1 MYRSPSQIQHEFE
14 EFCNDLNLLL
24 PNVNDVNTLISVITG
39 DFNAKWSRWWRLDK
53 DNAEGWEINSLT
65 SACGYSQLI
74 NKPTHVTKESSSCI
88 DLIFT
93 TSPNLIR
100 ETGVELS
107 IFENCH
113 HNLIYGIID
122 FKVPLLPPYLRE
134 VWDYKNAN
142 VNHIQSA
149 VSSIDWDFIF
159 HGANVNK
166 KVDILNECLKNIF
179 HNFIPNRII
188 KCNYRDPPW
197 MTDVIKSKLKER
209 SYLT

>member
-1 MYRSPSQIQHEFE
+1 M
-14 EFCNDLNLLL
+14 

-122 FKVPLLPPYLRE
+122 FKVPLVPPYLRE

-149 VSSIDWDFIF
+149 VLTGISLFMEPMLI
-159 HGANVNK
+159 K
-166 KVDILNECLKNIF
+166 KLI
-179 HNFIPNRII
+179 
-188 KCNYRDPPW
+188 Y
-197 MTDVIKSKLKER
+197 
-209 SYLT
+209 